1 MTTGWNSKDVKV
13 FFFSLLFWPWW
24 SEVHSQWDY
33 SCCRATIR
41 RPQAGD
47 LISHSKMLSG
57 AFYLVWWN
65 RRTSLCDH
73 RGLQVFFFLSVHN
86 VNIYKKEP
94 GDHPTVSPWNTHS
107 WFSVLF
113 TTNLGFEQPVHTHI
127 HTFGQFGVNDE
138 RKPACFFFDSERKLD
153 TQGEKWKQNSKHP
166 DRPWPF
172 WRKAAALTTLP
183 LWVIPKHKIKSE
195 QKTDKKKV

>member
-1 MTTGWNSKDVKV
+1 MKLQRREGL
-13 FFFSLLFWPWW
+13 FFSLLFWPWW

-41 RPQAGD
+41 RPQAGGF
-47 LISHSKMLSG
+47 ISHSKMLSG

-73 RGLQVFFFLSVHN
+73 RGLQV
-86 VNIYKKEP
+86 YKKEP

-107 WFSVLF
+107 WFSVLY
-113 TTNLGFEQPVHTHI
+113 TTNLGFEQPF
-127 HTFGQFGVNDE
+127 TFTFTPLANLVWMMKE
-138 RKPACFFFDSERKLD
+138 SLHVFFCLDSERKLD
-153 TQGEKWKQNSKHP
+153 TQGEKWKQNSNHP

-183 LWVIPKHKIKSE
+183 LWVIPTLKIKSE
-195 QKTDKKKV
+195 QKTDKKKFKYTYLWSH